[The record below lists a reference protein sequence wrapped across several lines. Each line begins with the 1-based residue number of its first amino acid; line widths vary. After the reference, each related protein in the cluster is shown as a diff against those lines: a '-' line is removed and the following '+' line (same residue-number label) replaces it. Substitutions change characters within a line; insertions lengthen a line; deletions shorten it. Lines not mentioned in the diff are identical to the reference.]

1 MLTAQRYDIMRKK
14 RKSVSAEQ
22 KWREK
27 AYRMSFTIEDM
38 ILTGEKKYEMK
49 FLAGQNGWANSISWV
64 HLLEDTTI
72 IQNFWGKELAV
83 TTGLGFPEKEDW
95 MNLARKLNRY
105 HASGLIIN
113 VGQYINEIPEELR
126 AYCDENDLPLLTVPW
141 EVHLSDMIKDF
152 SIRVF
157 LQDNT
162 DEQIATALIAAIET
176 PDNQEAYRKELLQYF
191 AVDGSFQVLL
201 LTCEGLDSMDTV
213 ERRKL
218 SYRIQVYL
226 EDITHNAS
234 FFYYNSDFVLIANE
248 VPEETL
254 YQLIEGA
261 IKRGKRRMPELELCV
276 GIGSKCMDISR
287 LSVSY
292 RRAKAAARMAVTHKK
307 QVVKFDDCGLFRLLY
322 MVEDKAV
329 LKEMETECLAALEE
343 YDRKYHAGYV
353 ETLRSYLKHN
363 GSIQAVA
370 EELYTHRN
378 TILYRIGNIR
388 KVLGNE
394 LKTPEERLP
403 YQIAFYIRSMHG

>member
-1 MLTAQRYDIMRKK
+1 MKAHVRRIGKGRY
-14 RKSVSAEQ
+14 
-22 KWREK
+22 
-27 AYRMSFTIEDM
+27 MSFTIEDM
-38 ILTGEKKYEMK
+38 MLTSEKRYEMK
-49 FLAGQNGWANSISWV
+49 FLAGKNGWANSISWV

-72 IQNFWGKELAV
+72 IQNFWGKEVAV

-95 MNLARKLNRY
+95 MRLARKLNRY

-113 VGQYINEIPEELR
+113 VGQYIREIPEELMT
-126 AYCDENDLPLLTVPW
+126 YCDENDLPLLTVPW
-141 EVHLSDMIKDF
+141 EVRLSDMIKDF

-157 LQDNT
+157 VQDNT
-162 DEQIATALIAAIET
+162 DEQIAAALIAAIET
-176 PDNQEAYRKELLQYF
+176 PDNQTAYRRELWQYF
-191 AVDGSFQVLL
+191 DVDGSFQVLL
-201 LTCEGLDSMDTV
+201 LTCEGLDAMDMV

-234 FFYYNSDFVLIANE
+234 FFYYNSDFVLVANA
-248 VPEETL
+248 VQEEAL

-261 IKRGKRRMPELELCV
+261 IKRGEKRMPERKLRV

-292 RRAKAAARMAVTHKK
+292 RRAKAAVQMAMTQKR
-307 QVVKFDDCGLFRLLY
+307 QVVKFDDCGLYRLLY
-322 MVEDKAV
+322 MVEDTGV
-329 LKEMETECLAALEE
+329 LQEIETECLAALEE
-343 YDRKYHAGYV
+343 YDRKYNAGYV
-353 ETLRSYLKHN
+353 ETLQSYLKHN

-378 TILYRIGNIR
+378 TVLYRLGNIR

-403 YQIAFYIRSMHG
+403 YQMAFYIRSMHGVQERSE

>member
-1 MLTAQRYDIMRKK
+1 MKVHVRRIRKGRY
-14 RKSVSAEQ
+14 
-22 KWREK
+22 
-27 AYRMSFTIEDM
+27 MSFTIEDM
-38 ILTGEKKYEMK
+38 MLTSEKRYEMK
-49 FLAGQNGWANSISWV
+49 FLAGKNGWANSISWV

-72 IQNFWGKELAV
+72 IQNFWGKEVAV

-95 MNLARKLNRY
+95 MRLARKLNRY

-113 VGQYINEIPEELR
+113 VGQYIREIPEELM

-141 EVHLSDMIKDF
+141 EVRLSDMIKDF

-157 LQDNT
+157 VQDNT

-176 PDNQEAYRKELLQYF
+176 PDNQTAYRRELWQYF
-191 AVDGSFQVLL
+191 DVDGSFQVLL
-201 LTCEGLDSMDTV
+201 LTCEGLDAMDMV

-234 FFYYNSDFVLIANE
+234 FFYYNSDFVLVANA
-248 VPEETL
+248 VPEEAL

-261 IKRGKRRMPELELCV
+261 IKRGEKRMPERKLRV

-292 RRAKAAARMAVTHKK
+292 RRAKAAVQMAMTQKR
-307 QVVKFDDCGLFRLLY
+307 QVVKFDNCGLYRLLY
-322 MVEDKAV
+322 MVEDTGV
-329 LKEMETECLAALEE
+329 LQEIETECLAALEE
-343 YDRKYHAGYV
+343 YDRKYNAGYV
-353 ETLRSYLKHN
+353 ETLQSYLKHT
-363 GSIQAVA
+363 GSSQAVA

-378 TILYRIGNIR
+378 TVLYRLGNIR

-403 YQIAFYIRSMHG
+403 YQMAFYIRSMQGVQERSE

>member
-1 MLTAQRYDIMRKK
+1 MKAHVRRIRKGRY
-14 RKSVSAEQ
+14 
-22 KWREK
+22 
-27 AYRMSFTIEDM
+27 MSFTIEDM
-38 ILTGEKKYEMK
+38 MLTSEKRYEMK
-49 FLAGQNGWANSISWV
+49 FLAGKNGWANSISWV

-72 IQNFWGKELAV
+72 IQNFWGKEVAV

-95 MNLARKLNRY
+95 MRLARKLNRY

-113 VGQYINEIPEELR
+113 VGQYIREIPEELM

-141 EVHLSDMIKDF
+141 EVRLSDMIKDF

-157 LQDNT
+157 VQDNT

-176 PDNQEAYRKELLQYF
+176 PDNQTAYRKELWQYF
-191 AVDGSFQVLL
+191 DVDGSFQVLL
-201 LTCEGLDSMDTV
+201 LTCEGLDAMDMV

-234 FFYYNSDFVLIANE
+234 FFYYNSDFVLVANA

-261 IKRGKRRMPELELCV
+261 IKRGEKRMPERKLRV

-292 RRAKAAARMAVTHKK
+292 RRAKAAVQMAMTQKR
-307 QVVKFDDCGLFRLLY
+307 QVVKFDDCGLYRLLY
-322 MVEDKAV
+322 MVEDTGV
-329 LKEMETECLAALEE
+329 LREIETECLAALEE
-343 YDRKYHAGYV
+343 YDRKYNAGYV
-353 ETLRSYLKHN
+353 ETLQSYLKHN

-378 TILYRIGNIR
+378 TVLYRLGNIR

-403 YQIAFYIRSMHG
+403 YQMAFYIRSMHGAQTGSE

>member
-1 MLTAQRYDIMRKK
+1 
-14 RKSVSAEQ
+14 
-22 KWREK
+22 
-27 AYRMSFTIEDM
+27 MSFTIEDM
-38 ILTGEKKYEMK
+38 ILTAENRYEMK

-83 TTGLGFPEKEDW
+83 TTGLGFPQKEDW
-95 MNLARKLNRY
+95 MNLVRLLNRY

-113 VGQYINEIPEELR
+113 VGQYIYDIPEELI
-126 AYCDENDLPLLTVPW
+126 AYCNENDLLLLTVPW

-162 DEQIATALIAAIET
+162 DEQIVAALIAAIET
-176 PDNQEAYRKELLQYF
+176 PDNQKAYRKELLQYF
-191 AVDGSFQVLL
+191 DVDGSFQVLL

-213 ERRKL
+213 ERKKL
-218 SYRIQVYL
+218 SYRIQLYL

-234 FFYYNSDFVLIANE
+234 FFYYNSDFVLIANA
-248 VPEETL
+248 VSEEYL
-254 YQLIEGA
+254 YRLVAGA

-276 GIGSKCMDISR
+276 GIGSKCMDISQ
-287 LSVSY
+287 LSISY
-292 RRAKAAARMAVTHKK
+292 QRAKAAAHMALTHKK

-322 MVEDKAV
+322 MVEDKGI
-329 LKEMETECLAALEE
+329 LREMETECLAALEE
-343 YDRKYHAGYV
+343 HDRRYNADYV
-353 ETLRSYLKHN
+353 DTLQSYLKHD

-370 EELYTHRN
+370 AELFTHRN
-378 TILYRIGNIR
+378 TVLYRIGNIR
-388 KVLGNE
+388 KILGNE

-403 YQIAFYIRSMHG
+403 YQIAFYIRRMHK

>member
-1 MLTAQRYDIMRKK
+1 MRRIRKGRY
-14 RKSVSAEQ
+14 
-22 KWREK
+22 
-27 AYRMSFTIEDM
+27 MSFTIEDM
-38 ILTGEKKYEMK
+38 MLTSEKRYEMK
-49 FLAGQNGWANSISWV
+49 FLAGKNGWANSISWV

-72 IQNFWGKELAV
+72 IQNFWGKEVAV

-95 MNLARKLNRY
+95 MRLARKLNRY

-113 VGQYINEIPEELR
+113 VGQYIREIPEELM

-141 EVHLSDMIKDF
+141 EVRLSDMIKDF

-157 LQDNT
+157 VQDNT
-162 DEQIATALIAAIET
+162 DEQIAAALIAAIET
-176 PDNQEAYRKELLQYF
+176 PDNQTAYRRELWQYF
-191 AVDGSFQVLL
+191 DVDGSFQVLL
-201 LTCEGLDSMDTV
+201 LTCEGLDAMDMV

-234 FFYYNSDFVLIANE
+234 FFYYNSDFVLVANA

-261 IKRGKRRMPELELCV
+261 IKRGEKRMPERKLRV

-292 RRAKAAARMAVTHKK
+292 RRAKAAVQMAMTQKR
-307 QVVKFDDCGLFRLLY
+307 QVVKFDDCGLYRLLY
-322 MVEDKAV
+322 MVEDTGV
-329 LKEMETECLAALEE
+329 LREIETECLAALEE
-343 YDRKYHAGYV
+343 YDRKYNAGYV
-353 ETLRSYLKHN
+353 ETLQSYLKHN

-378 TILYRIGNIR
+378 TVLYRLGNIR

-403 YQIAFYIRSMHG
+403 YQMAFYIRSMHGVQERSE

>member
-1 MLTAQRYDIMRKK
+1 MKAHVRRIRKGRY
-14 RKSVSAEQ
+14 
-22 KWREK
+22 
-27 AYRMSFTIEDM
+27 MSFTIEDM
-38 ILTGEKKYEMK
+38 MLTSEKRYEMK
-49 FLAGQNGWANSISWV
+49 FLAGKNGWANSISWV

-72 IQNFWGKELAV
+72 IQNFWGKEVAV

-95 MNLARKLNRY
+95 MRLARKLNRY

-113 VGQYINEIPEELR
+113 VGQYIREIPEELM

-141 EVHLSDMIKDF
+141 EVRLSDMIKDF

-157 LQDNT
+157 VQDNT

-176 PDNQEAYRKELLQYF
+176 PDNQTAYRRELWQYF
-191 AVDGSFQVLL
+191 DVDGSFQVLL
-201 LTCEGLDSMDTV
+201 LTCEGLDAMDMV

-234 FFYYNSDFVLIANE
+234 FFYYNSDFVLVANA
-248 VPEETL
+248 VPEEAL

-261 IKRGKRRMPELELCV
+261 IKRGEKRMPERKLRV

-292 RRAKAAARMAVTHKK
+292 RRAKAAVQMAMAQKR
-307 QVVKFDDCGLFRLLY
+307 QVVKFDDCGLYRLLY
-322 MVEDKAV
+322 MVEDTGV
-329 LKEMETECLAALEE
+329 LQEIETECLAALEE
-343 YDRKYHAGYV
+343 YDRKYNAGYV
-353 ETLRSYLKHN
+353 ETLQSYLKHN

-378 TILYRIGNIR
+378 TVLYRLAIYARCWGMN
-388 KVLGNE
+388 
-394 LKTPEERLP
+394 
-403 YQIAFYIRSMHG
+403 

>member
-1 MLTAQRYDIMRKK
+1 MKAHVRRIRKGRY
-14 RKSVSAEQ
+14 
-22 KWREK
+22 
-27 AYRMSFTIEDM
+27 MSFTIEDM
-38 ILTGEKKYEMK
+38 MLTSENRYEMK
-49 FLAGQNGWANSISWV
+49 FLAGKNGWANSISWV

-72 IQNFWGKELAV
+72 IQNFWGKEVAV

-95 MNLARKLNRY
+95 MRLARKLNRY

-113 VGQYINEIPEELR
+113 VGQYIREIPEELM

-141 EVHLSDMIKDF
+141 EVRLSDMIKDF

-157 LQDNT
+157 VQDNT

-176 PDNQEAYRKELLQYF
+176 PDNQTAYRKELWQYF
-191 AVDGSFQVLL
+191 DVDGSFQVLL
-201 LTCEGLDSMDTV
+201 LTCEGLDAMDMV

-234 FFYYNSDFVLIANE
+234 FFYYNSDFVLVANA
-248 VPEETL
+248 VQEEAL

-261 IKRGKRRMPELELCV
+261 IKRGEKRMPERKLRV

-292 RRAKAAARMAVTHKK
+292 RRAKAAVQMAMTQKR
-307 QVVKFDDCGLFRLLY
+307 QVVKFDDCGLYRLLY
-322 MVEDKAV
+322 MVEDTGV
-329 LKEMETECLAALEE
+329 LQEIETECLAALEE
-343 YDRKYHAGYV
+343 YDRKYNAGYV
-353 ETLRSYLKHN
+353 ETLQSYLKHN

-378 TILYRIGNIR
+378 TVLYRLGNIR

-403 YQIAFYIRSMHG
+403 YQMAFYIRSMHGVQERSE

>member
-1 MLTAQRYDIMRKK
+1 
-14 RKSVSAEQ
+14 
-22 KWREK
+22 
-27 AYRMSFTIEDM
+27 MSFTIEDM
-38 ILTGEKKYEMK
+38 MLTSEKRYEMK
-49 FLAGQNGWANSISWV
+49 FLAGKNGWANSISWV

-72 IQNFWGKELAV
+72 IQNFWGKEVAV

-95 MNLARKLNRY
+95 MRLARKLNRY

-113 VGQYINEIPEELR
+113 VGQYIREIPEELM

-141 EVHLSDMIKDF
+141 EVRLSDMIKDF

-157 LQDNT
+157 VQDNT
-162 DEQIATALIAAIET
+162 DEQIAAALIAAIET
-176 PDNQEAYRKELLQYF
+176 PDNQTAYRRELWQYF
-191 AVDGSFQVLL
+191 DVDGSFQVLL
-201 LTCEGLDSMDTV
+201 LTCEGLDAMDMV

-234 FFYYNSDFVLIANE
+234 FFYYNSDFVLVANA
-248 VPEETL
+248 VPEEAL

-261 IKRGKRRMPELELCV
+261 IKRGEKRMPERKLRV

-292 RRAKAAARMAVTHKK
+292 RRAKAAVQMAMTQKR
-307 QVVKFDDCGLFRLLY
+307 QVVKFDDCGLYRLLY
-322 MVEDKAV
+322 MVEDTGV
-329 LKEMETECLAALEE
+329 LREIETECLAALEE
-343 YDRKYHAGYV
+343 YDRKYNAGYV
-353 ETLRSYLKHN
+353 ETLQSYLKHN

-378 TILYRIGNIR
+378 TVLYRLGNIR

-403 YQIAFYIRSMHG
+403 YQMAFYIRSMHGAQTGSE

>member
-1 MLTAQRYDIMRKK
+1 
-14 RKSVSAEQ
+14 
-22 KWREK
+22 
-27 AYRMSFTIEDM
+27 MSFTIEDM
-38 ILTGEKKYEMK
+38 ILTAENRYEMK

-83 TTGLGFPEKEDW
+83 TTGLGFPQKEDW
-95 MNLARKLNRY
+95 MNLARLLNRY

-113 VGQYINEIPEELR
+113 VGQYIYDVPEELI
-126 AYCDENDLPLLTVPW
+126 AYCNENDLPLLTVPW

-162 DEQIATALIAAIET
+162 DEQIASALIAAIET

-234 FFYYNSDFVLIANE
+234 FFYYNSDFVLVANA
-248 VPEETL
+248 VSEEYL
-254 YQLIEGA
+254 YRLVAGA
-261 IKRGKRRMPELELCV
+261 IKRGKRRMPDLELCV
-276 GIGSKCMDISR
+276 GIGSKCMDISQ
-287 LSVSY
+287 LSISY
-292 RRAKAAARMAVTHKK
+292 QRARAAAHMALTHKK

-322 MVEDKAV
+322 MVEDKGI
-329 LKEMETECLAALEE
+329 LREMETECLAALEE
-343 YDRKYHAGYV
+343 HDRRYNADYV
-353 ETLRSYLKHN
+353 DTLQSYLKHD

-370 EELYTHRN
+370 AELYTHRN
-378 TILYRIGNIR
+378 TVLYRIGNIR
-388 KVLGNE
+388 KILGNE

-403 YQIAFYIRSMHG
+403 YQIAFYIRRMHK

>member
-1 MLTAQRYDIMRKK
+1 MSALSNKQWGLACIRREEAVNIADIKKKARTGVMTTTERYKAAKELYREIGVDTDAALKILKK
-14 RKSVSAEQ
+14 IPISLHCWQGDDVGGFDR
-22 KWREK
+22 RGP
-27 AYRMSFTIEDM
+27 
-38 ILTGEKKYEMK
+38 LTG
-49 FLAGQNGWANSISWV
+49 G
-64 HLLEDTTI
+64 
-72 IQNFWGKELAV
+72 IQATGNYPGK
-83 TTGLGFPEKEDW
+83 
-95 MNLARKLNRY
+95 ART
-105 HASGLIIN
+105 
-113 VGQYINEIPEELR
+113 PEELM

-141 EVHLSDMIKDF
+141 EVRLSDMIKDF

-157 LQDNT
+157 VQDNT

-176 PDNQEAYRKELLQYF
+176 PDNQTAYRRELWQYF
-191 AVDGSFQVLL
+191 DVDGSFQVLL
-201 LTCEGLDSMDTV
+201 LTCEGLDAMDMV

-234 FFYYNSDFVLIANE
+234 FFYYNSDFVLVANA
-248 VPEETL
+248 VPEEAL

-261 IKRGKRRMPELELCV
+261 IKRGEKRMPERKLRV

-292 RRAKAAARMAVTHKK
+292 RRAKAAVQMAMAQKR
-307 QVVKFDDCGLFRLLY
+307 QVVKFDDCGLYRLLY
-322 MVEDKAV
+322 MVEDTGV
-329 LKEMETECLAALEE
+329 LQEIETECLAALEE
-343 YDRKYHAGYV
+343 YDRKYNAGYV
-353 ETLRSYLKHN
+353 ETLQSYLKHN

-378 TILYRIGNIR
+378 TVLYRLGNIR

-403 YQIAFYIRSMHG
+403 YQMAFYIRSMHGVQERSE

>member
-1 MLTAQRYDIMRKK
+1 
-14 RKSVSAEQ
+14 
-22 KWREK
+22 
-27 AYRMSFTIEDM
+27 MSFTIEDM
-38 ILTGEKKYEMK
+38 MLTSEKRYEMK
-49 FLAGQNGWANSISWV
+49 FLAGKNGWANSISWV

-72 IQNFWGKELAV
+72 IQNFWGKEVAV

-95 MNLARKLNRY
+95 MRLARKLNRY

-113 VGQYINEIPEELR
+113 VGQYIREIPEELM

-141 EVHLSDMIKDF
+141 EVRLSDMIKDF

-157 LQDNT
+157 VQDNT

-176 PDNQEAYRKELLQYF
+176 PDNQTAYRRELWQYF
-191 AVDGSFQVLL
+191 DVDGSFQVLL
-201 LTCEGLDSMDTV
+201 LTCEGLDAMDMV

-234 FFYYNSDFVLIANE
+234 FFYYNSDFVLVANA
-248 VPEETL
+248 VPEEAL

-261 IKRGKRRMPELELCV
+261 IKRGEKRMPERKLRV

-292 RRAKAAARMAVTHKK
+292 RRAKAAVQMAMTQKG
-307 QVVKFDDCGLFRLLY
+307 QVVKFDDCGLYRLLY
-322 MVEDKAV
+322 MVEDTGV
-329 LKEMETECLAALEE
+329 LQEIETECLAALEE
-343 YDRKYHAGYV
+343 YDRKYNAGYV
-353 ETLRSYLKHN
+353 ETLQSYLKHN

-378 TILYRIGNIR
+378 TVLYRLGNIR

-403 YQIAFYIRSMHG
+403 YQMAFYIRSMHGVQERSE

>member
-1 MLTAQRYDIMRKK
+1 
-14 RKSVSAEQ
+14 
-22 KWREK
+22 
-27 AYRMSFTIEDM
+27 MSFTIEDM
-38 ILTGEKKYEMK
+38 MLTSEKRYEMK
-49 FLAGQNGWANSISWV
+49 FLAGKNGWANSISWV

-72 IQNFWGKELAV
+72 IQNFWGKEVAV

-95 MNLARKLNRY
+95 MRLARKLNRY

-113 VGQYINEIPEELR
+113 VGQYIREIPEELM

-141 EVHLSDMIKDF
+141 EVRLSDMIKDF

-157 LQDNT
+157 VQDNT

-176 PDNQEAYRKELLQYF
+176 PDNQTAYRKELWQYF
-191 AVDGSFQVLL
+191 DVDGSFQVLL
-201 LTCEGLDSMDTV
+201 LTCEGLDAMDMV

-234 FFYYNSDFVLIANE
+234 FFYYNSDFVLVANA
-248 VPEETL
+248 VPEEAL

-261 IKRGKRRMPELELCV
+261 IKRGEKRMPERKLRV

-292 RRAKAAARMAVTHKK
+292 RRAKAAVQMAMTQKR
-307 QVVKFDDCGLFRLLY
+307 QVVKFDDGGLYRLLY
-322 MVEDKAV
+322 MVEDTGV
-329 LKEMETECLAALEE
+329 LQEIETECLAALEE
-343 YDRKYHAGYV
+343 YDRKYNAGYV
-353 ETLRSYLKHN
+353 ETLQSYLKHN

-378 TILYRIGNIR
+378 TVLYRLGNIR

-403 YQIAFYIRSMHG
+403 YQMAFYIRSMHGVQERSE

>member
-1 MLTAQRYDIMRKK
+1 
-14 RKSVSAEQ
+14 
-22 KWREK
+22 
-27 AYRMSFTIEDM
+27 MSFTIEDM
-38 ILTGEKKYEMK
+38 MLTSEKRYEMK
-49 FLAGQNGWANSISWV
+49 FLAGKNGWANSISWV

-72 IQNFWGKELAV
+72 IQNFWGKEVAV

-95 MNLARKLNRY
+95 MRLARKLNRY

-113 VGQYINEIPEELR
+113 VGQYIREIPEELI

-141 EVHLSDMIKDF
+141 EVRLSDMIKDF

-157 LQDNT
+157 VQDNT

-176 PDNQEAYRKELLQYF
+176 PDNQTAYRRELWQYF
-191 AVDGSFQVLL
+191 DVDGSFQVLL
-201 LTCEGLDSMDTV
+201 LTCEGLDAMDMV

-234 FFYYNSDFVLIANE
+234 FFCYNSDFVLVADA
-248 VPEETL
+248 VPEVAL

-261 IKRGKRRMPELELCV
+261 IKRGEKRMPERKLRV

-292 RRAKAAARMAVTHKK
+292 RRAKAAVQMAMTQKR
-307 QVVKFDDCGLFRLLY
+307 QVVKFDDCGLYRLLY
-322 MVEDKAV
+322 MVEDTGV
-329 LKEMETECLAALEE
+329 LQEIETECLAALEE
-343 YDRKYHAGYV
+343 YDRKYNAGYV
-353 ETLRSYLKHN
+353 ETLQSYLKHN

-378 TILYRIGNIR
+378 TVLYRLGNIR

-403 YQIAFYIRSMHG
+403 YQMAFYIRSMHGVQERSE

>member
-1 MLTAQRYDIMRKK
+1 
-14 RKSVSAEQ
+14 
-22 KWREK
+22 
-27 AYRMSFTIEDM
+27 MSFTIEDM
-38 ILTGEKKYEMK
+38 ILTAENRYEMK

-83 TTGLGFPEKEDW
+83 TTGLGFPQKEDW
-95 MNLARKLNRY
+95 MNLARLLNRY

-113 VGQYINEIPEELR
+113 VGQYIYDVPEELI
-126 AYCDENDLPLLTVPW
+126 AYCNENDLPLLTVPW

-162 DEQIATALIAAIET
+162 DEQIVAALIAAIET
-176 PDNQEAYRKELLQYF
+176 PDNQKAYRKELLQYF
-191 AVDGSFQVLL
+191 DVDGSFQVLL

-213 ERRKL
+213 ERKKL
-218 SYRIQVYL
+218 SYRIQLYL

-234 FFYYNSDFVLIANE
+234 FFYYNSDFVLVANA
-248 VPEETL
+248 VSEEYL
-254 YQLIEGA
+254 YRLVTGA

-276 GIGSKCMDISR
+276 GIGSKCMDISQ
-287 LSVSY
+287 LSISY
-292 RRAKAAARMAVTHKK
+292 QRAKAAAHMALTHKK

-322 MVEDKAV
+322 MVEDKGI
-329 LKEMETECLAALEE
+329 LREMETECLAALEE
-343 YDRKYHAGYV
+343 HDRRYNADYV
-353 ETLRSYLKHN
+353 DTLQSYLKHD

-370 EELYTHRN
+370 AELFTHRN
-378 TILYRIGNIR
+378 TVLYRIGNIR
-388 KVLGNE
+388 KILGNE

-403 YQIAFYIRSMHG
+403 YQIAFYIRRMHK

>member
-1 MLTAQRYDIMRKK
+1 MKAHVRRIRKGRY
-14 RKSVSAEQ
+14 
-22 KWREK
+22 
-27 AYRMSFTIEDM
+27 MSFTIEDM
-38 ILTGEKKYEMK
+38 MLTSEKRYEMK
-49 FLAGQNGWANSISWV
+49 FLAGKNGWANSISWV

-72 IQNFWGKELAV
+72 IQNFWGKEVAV

-95 MNLARKLNRY
+95 MRLARKLNRY

-113 VGQYINEIPEELR
+113 VGQYIREIPEELM

-141 EVHLSDMIKDF
+141 EVRLSDMIKDF

-157 LQDNT
+157 VQDNT
-162 DEQIATALIAAIET
+162 DEQIAAALIAAIET
-176 PDNQEAYRKELLQYF
+176 PDNQTAYRRELWQYF
-191 AVDGSFQVLL
+191 DVDGSFQVLL
-201 LTCEGLDSMDTV
+201 LTCEGLDAMDMV

-234 FFYYNSDFVLIANE
+234 FFYYNSDFVLVANA

-261 IKRGKRRMPELELCV
+261 IKRGEKRMPERKLRV

-292 RRAKAAARMAVTHKK
+292 RRAKAAVQMAMTQKR
-307 QVVKFDDCGLFRLLY
+307 QVVKFDDCGLYRLLY
-322 MVEDKAV
+322 MVEDTGV
-329 LKEMETECLAALEE
+329 LQEIETECLAALEE
-343 YDRKYHAGYV
+343 YDRKYNAGYV
-353 ETLRSYLKHN
+353 ETLQSYLKHN

-378 TILYRIGNIR
+378 TVLYRLGNIR

-403 YQIAFYIRSMHG
+403 YQMAFYIRSKHGVQERSE

>member
-1 MLTAQRYDIMRKK
+1 
-14 RKSVSAEQ
+14 
-22 KWREK
+22 
-27 AYRMSFTIEDM
+27 MSFTIEDM
-38 ILTGEKKYEMK
+38 MLTSEKRYEMK
-49 FLAGQNGWANSISWV
+49 FLAGKNGWANSISWV

-72 IQNFWGKELAV
+72 IQNFWGKEVAV

-95 MNLARKLNRY
+95 MRLVRKLNRY

-113 VGQYINEIPEELR
+113 VGQYIREIPEELI

-141 EVHLSDMIKDF
+141 EVRLSDMIKDF

-157 LQDNT
+157 VQDNT

-176 PDNQEAYRKELLQYF
+176 PDNQTAYRRELWQYF
-191 AVDGSFQVLL
+191 DVDGSFQVLL
-201 LTCEGLDSMDTV
+201 LTCEGLDAMDMV

-234 FFYYNSDFVLIANE
+234 FFYYNSDFVLVANA
-248 VPEETL
+248 VPEEAL

-261 IKRGKRRMPELELCV
+261 IKRGEKRMPERKLRV

-292 RRAKAAARMAVTHKK
+292 RRAKAAVQMAMTQKR
-307 QVVKFDDCGLFRLLY
+307 QVVKFDDGGLYRLLY
-322 MVEDKAV
+322 MVEDTGV
-329 LKEMETECLAALEE
+329 LQEIETECLAALEE
-343 YDRKYHAGYV
+343 YDRKYNAGYV
-353 ETLRSYLKHN
+353 ETLQSYLKHN

-378 TILYRIGNIR
+378 TVLYRLGNIR

-403 YQIAFYIRSMHG
+403 YQMAFYIRSMHGVQERSE

>member
-1 MLTAQRYDIMRKK
+1 MKAHVRRIRKGRY
-14 RKSVSAEQ
+14 
-22 KWREK
+22 
-27 AYRMSFTIEDM
+27 MSFTIEDM
-38 ILTGEKKYEMK
+38 MLTSEKRYEMK
-49 FLAGQNGWANSISWV
+49 FLAGKNGWANSISWV

-72 IQNFWGKELAV
+72 IQNFWGKEVAV

-95 MNLARKLNRY
+95 MRLARKLNRY

-113 VGQYINEIPEELR
+113 VGQYIREIPEELMT
-126 AYCDENDLPLLTVPW
+126 YCDENDLPLLTVPW
-141 EVHLSDMIKDF
+141 EVRLSDMIKDF

-157 LQDNT
+157 VQDNT
-162 DEQIATALIAAIET
+162 DEQIAAALIAAIET
-176 PDNQEAYRKELLQYF
+176 PDNQTAYRRELWQYF
-191 AVDGSFQVLL
+191 DVDGSFQVLL
-201 LTCEGLDSMDTV
+201 LTCEGLDAMDMV

-234 FFYYNSDFVLIANE
+234 FFYYNSDFVLVANA
-248 VPEETL
+248 VQEEAL

-261 IKRGKRRMPELELCV
+261 IKRGEKRMPERKLRV

-292 RRAKAAARMAVTHKK
+292 RRAKAAVQMAMTQKR
-307 QVVKFDDCGLFRLLY
+307 QVVKFDDCGLYRLLY
-322 MVEDKAV
+322 MVEDTGV
-329 LKEMETECLAALEE
+329 LQEIETECLAALEE
-343 YDRKYHAGYV
+343 YDRKYNAGYV
-353 ETLRSYLKHN
+353 ETLQSYLKHN

-378 TILYRIGNIR
+378 TVLYRLGNIR

-403 YQIAFYIRSMHG
+403 YQMAFYIRSMHGAQTGSE

>member
-1 MLTAQRYDIMRKK
+1 
-14 RKSVSAEQ
+14 
-22 KWREK
+22 
-27 AYRMSFTIEDM
+27 MSFTIEDM
-38 ILTGEKKYEMK
+38 MLTSEKRYEMK
-49 FLAGQNGWANSISWV
+49 FLAGKNGWANSISWV

-72 IQNFWGKELAV
+72 IQNFWGKEVAV

-95 MNLARKLNRY
+95 MRLARKLNRY

-113 VGQYINEIPEELR
+113 VGQYIREIPEELM

-141 EVHLSDMIKDF
+141 EVRLSDMIKDF

-157 LQDNT
+157 VQDNT

-176 PDNQEAYRKELLQYF
+176 PDNQTAYRRELWQYF
-191 AVDGSFQVLL
+191 DVDGSFQVLL
-201 LTCEGLDSMDTV
+201 LTCEGLDAMDMV

-234 FFYYNSDFVLIANE
+234 FFYYNSDFVLVANA

-261 IKRGKRRMPELELCV
+261 IKRGEKRMPERKLRV

-292 RRAKAAARMAVTHKK
+292 RRAKAAVQMAMTQKR
-307 QVVKFDDCGLFRLLY
+307 QVVKFDDGGLYRLLY
-322 MVEDKAV
+322 MVEDTGV
-329 LKEMETECLAALEE
+329 LQEIETECLAALEE
-343 YDRKYHAGYV
+343 YDRKYNAGYV
-353 ETLRSYLKHN
+353 ETLQSYLKHN

-378 TILYRIGNIR
+378 TVLYRLGNIR

-403 YQIAFYIRSMHG
+403 DQMAFYIRSMHGVQERSE

>member
-1 MLTAQRYDIMRKK
+1 
-14 RKSVSAEQ
+14 
-22 KWREK
+22 
-27 AYRMSFTIEDM
+27 MSFTIEDM
-38 ILTGEKKYEMK
+38 MLTSEKRYEMK
-49 FLAGQNGWANSISWV
+49 FLAGKNGWANSISWV

-72 IQNFWGKELAV
+72 IQNFWGKEVAV

-95 MNLARKLNRY
+95 MRLARKLNRY

-113 VGQYINEIPEELR
+113 VGQYIREIPEELI

-141 EVHLSDMIKDF
+141 EVRLSDMIKDF

-157 LQDNT
+157 VQDNT

-176 PDNQEAYRKELLQYF
+176 PDNQTPYRRELWQYF
-191 AVDGSFQVLL
+191 DVDGSFQVLL
-201 LTCEGLDSMDTV
+201 LTCEGLDAMDMV

-234 FFYYNSDFVLIANE
+234 FFYYNSDFVLVANA
-248 VPEETL
+248 VPEEAL

-261 IKRGKRRMPELELCV
+261 IKRGEKRMPERKLRV

-292 RRAKAAARMAVTHKK
+292 RRAKAAVQMAMTQKR
-307 QVVKFDDCGLFRLLY
+307 QVVKFDDCGLYRLLY
-322 MVEDKAV
+322 MVEDTGV
-329 LKEMETECLAALEE
+329 LQEIETECLAALEE
-343 YDRKYHAGYV
+343 YDRKYNAGYV
-353 ETLRSYLKHN
+353 ETLQSYLKHN

-378 TILYRIGNIR
+378 TVLYRLGNIR

-403 YQIAFYIRSMHG
+403 YQMAFYIRSMHGVQERSE

>member
-1 MLTAQRYDIMRKK
+1 MKAHVRRIRKGRY
-14 RKSVSAEQ
+14 
-22 KWREK
+22 
-27 AYRMSFTIEDM
+27 MSFTIEDM
-38 ILTGEKKYEMK
+38 MLTSEKRYEMK
-49 FLAGQNGWANSISWV
+49 FLAGKNGWANSISWV

-72 IQNFWGKELAV
+72 IQNFWGKEVAV

-95 MNLARKLNRY
+95 MRLARKLNRY

-113 VGQYINEIPEELR
+113 VGQYIREIPEELM

-141 EVHLSDMIKDF
+141 EVRLSDMIKDF

-157 LQDNT
+157 VQDNT

-176 PDNQEAYRKELLQYF
+176 PDNQTAYRKELWQYF
-191 AVDGSFQVLL
+191 DVDGSFQVLL
-201 LTCEGLDSMDTV
+201 LTCEGLDAMDMV

-234 FFYYNSDFVLIANE
+234 FFYYNSDFVLVANA
-248 VPEETL
+248 VQEEAL

-261 IKRGKRRMPELELCV
+261 IKRGEKRMPERKLRV

-292 RRAKAAARMAVTHKK
+292 RRAKAAVQMAMTQKR
-307 QVVKFDDCGLFRLLY
+307 QMVKFDDCGLYRLLY
-322 MVEDKAV
+322 MVEDTGV
-329 LKEMETECLAALEE
+329 LQEIETECLAALEE
-343 YDRKYHAGYV
+343 YDRKYNAGYV
-353 ETLRSYLKHN
+353 ETLQSYLKHN

-378 TILYRIGNIR
+378 TVLYRLGNIR

-403 YQIAFYIRSMHG
+403 YQMAFYIRSMHGAQTGSE

>member
-1 MLTAQRYDIMRKK
+1 MKAHVRRIRKGRY
-14 RKSVSAEQ
+14 
-22 KWREK
+22 
-27 AYRMSFTIEDM
+27 MSFTIEDM
-38 ILTGEKKYEMK
+38 MLTSEKRYEMK
-49 FLAGQNGWANSISWV
+49 FLAGKNGWANSISWV

-72 IQNFWGKELAV
+72 IQNFWGKEVAV

-95 MNLARKLNRY
+95 MRLARKLNRY

-113 VGQYINEIPEELR
+113 VGQYIREIPEELM

-141 EVHLSDMIKDF
+141 EVRLSDMIKDF

-157 LQDNT
+157 VQDNT

-176 PDNQEAYRKELLQYF
+176 PDNQTAYRRELWQYF
-191 AVDGSFQVLL
+191 DVDGSFQVLL
-201 LTCEGLDSMDTV
+201 LTCEGLDAMDMV

-234 FFYYNSDFVLIANE
+234 FFYYNSDFVLVANA

-261 IKRGKRRMPELELCV
+261 IKRGEKRMPERKLRV

-292 RRAKAAARMAVTHKK
+292 RRAKAAVQMAMTQKR
-307 QVVKFDDCGLFRLLY
+307 QVVKFDDCGLYRLLY
-322 MVEDKAV
+322 MVEDTGV
-329 LKEMETECLAALEE
+329 LQEIETECLAALEE
-343 YDRKYHAGYV
+343 YDRKYNAGYV
-353 ETLRSYLKHN
+353 ETLQSYLKHN

-378 TILYRIGNIR
+378 TVLYRLGNIR

-403 YQIAFYIRSMHG
+403 YQMAFYIRSMHGVQERSE

>member
-1 MLTAQRYDIMRKK
+1 
-14 RKSVSAEQ
+14 
-22 KWREK
+22 
-27 AYRMSFTIEDM
+27 MSFTIEDM
-38 ILTGEKKYEMK
+38 MLTSEKRYEMK
-49 FLAGQNGWANSISWV
+49 FLAGKNGWANSISWV

-72 IQNFWGKELAV
+72 IQNFWGKEVVV

-95 MNLARKLNRY
+95 MRLARKLNRY

-113 VGQYINEIPEELR
+113 VGQYIREIPEELM

-141 EVHLSDMIKDF
+141 EVRLSDMIKDF

-157 LQDNT
+157 VQDNT
-162 DEQIATALIAAIET
+162 DEQIAAALIAAIET
-176 PDNQEAYRKELLQYF
+176 PDNQTAYRRELWQYF
-191 AVDGSFQVLL
+191 DVDGSFQVLL
-201 LTCEGLDSMDTV
+201 LTCEGLDAMDMV

-234 FFYYNSDFVLIANE
+234 FFYYNSDFVLVANA
-248 VPEETL
+248 VPEEAL

-261 IKRGKRRMPELELCV
+261 IKRGEKRMPERKLRV

-292 RRAKAAARMAVTHKK
+292 RRAKAAVQMAMTQKR
-307 QVVKFDDCGLFRLLY
+307 QVVKFDDCGLYRLLY
-322 MVEDKAV
+322 MVEDTGV
-329 LKEMETECLAALEE
+329 LQEIETECLAALKE
-343 YDRKYHAGYV
+343 YDRKYNAGYV
-353 ETLRSYLKHN
+353 ETLQSYLKHN

-378 TILYRIGNIR
+378 TVLYRLGNIR

-403 YQIAFYIRSMHG
+403 YQMAFYIRSMHGAQTGSE

>member
-1 MLTAQRYDIMRKK
+1 
-14 RKSVSAEQ
+14 
-22 KWREK
+22 
-27 AYRMSFTIEDM
+27 MSFTIEDM
-38 ILTGEKKYEMK
+38 MLTSEKRYEMK
-49 FLAGQNGWANSISWV
+49 FLAGKNGWANSISWV

-72 IQNFWGKELAV
+72 IQNFWGKEVAV

-95 MNLARKLNRY
+95 MRLARKLNRY

-113 VGQYINEIPEELR
+113 VGQYIREIPEELM

-141 EVHLSDMIKDF
+141 EVRLSDMIKDF

-157 LQDNT
+157 VQDNT

-176 PDNQEAYRKELLQYF
+176 PDNQTAYRRELWQYF
-191 AVDGSFQVLL
+191 DVDGSFQVLL
-201 LTCEGLDSMDTV
+201 LTCEGLDAMDMV

-234 FFYYNSDFVLIANE
+234 FFYYNSDFVLVANA

-261 IKRGKRRMPELELCV
+261 IKRGEKRMPERKLRV

-292 RRAKAAARMAVTHKK
+292 RRAKAAVQMAMTQKR
-307 QVVKFDDCGLFRLLY
+307 QVVKFDDCGLYRLLY
-322 MVEDKAV
+322 MVEDTGV
-329 LKEMETECLAALEE
+329 LQEIETECLAALEE
-343 YDRKYHAGYV
+343 YDRKYNAGYV
-353 ETLRSYLKHN
+353 ETLQSYLKHN

-378 TILYRIGNIR
+378 TVLYRLGNIR

-403 YQIAFYIRSMHG
+403 YQMAFYIRSMHGAQTGSE

>member
-1 MLTAQRYDIMRKK
+1 MKVHVRRIRKGRY
-14 RKSVSAEQ
+14 
-22 KWREK
+22 
-27 AYRMSFTIEDM
+27 MSFTIEDM
-38 ILTGEKKYEMK
+38 MLTSEKRYEMK
-49 FLAGQNGWANSISWV
+49 FLAGKNGWANSISWV

-72 IQNFWGKELAV
+72 IQNFWGKEVAV

-95 MNLARKLNRY
+95 MRLARKLNRY

-113 VGQYINEIPEELR
+113 VGQYIREIPEELM

-141 EVHLSDMIKDF
+141 EVRLSDMIKDF

-157 LQDNT
+157 VQDNT

-176 PDNQEAYRKELLQYF
+176 PDNQTAYRRELWQYF
-191 AVDGSFQVLL
+191 DVDGSFQVLL
-201 LTCEGLDSMDTV
+201 LTCEGLDAMDMV

-234 FFYYNSDFVLIANE
+234 FFYYNSDFVLVANA
-248 VPEETL
+248 VPEEAL

-261 IKRGKRRMPELELCV
+261 IKRGEKRMPERKLRV

-292 RRAKAAARMAVTHKK
+292 RRAKAAVQMAMTQKR
-307 QVVKFDDCGLFRLLY
+307 QVVKFDNCGLYRLLY
-322 MVEDKAV
+322 MVEDTGV
-329 LKEMETECLAALEE
+329 LQEIETECLAALEE
-343 YDRKYHAGYV
+343 YDRKYNAGYV
-353 ETLRSYLKHN
+353 ETLQSYLKHN

-378 TILYRIGNIR
+378 TVLYRLGNIR

-403 YQIAFYIRSMHG
+403 YQMAFYIRSMHGVQERSE